1 LIAGGFGALAVL
13 FALTVWRLAAG
24 PVSLAFLEPYV
35 EQALSA
41 ENTGLTVSFD
51 DLVLGWAGWDRTLDI
66 RAIGVKA
73 RSAESGALAGVPE
86 MSIELSIP
94 ALARGLIAP
103 TRLELFGPGVRLVRN
118 RTGGID
124 LGFSA
129 PVAEQTNSERSDTLA
144 EELLRDL
151 LLPPNPDR
159 AMGYLEQINVYEA
172 RLMLK
177 DERLDVEWIA
187 PSAFVSLARSE
198 NGIRATA
205 DLSLDLPGEPLE
217 LSATAHY
224 DTNNR
229 LVDIGLVFADVDPV
243 RIAHAVPGLEDLA
256 ELAVPVSGGIDLLV
270 APEGHVLE
278 VGFDIAAGA
287 GRILAPTPYPE
298 GTRFDV
304 ALIQARGRIVNG
316 LEALSLEELFV
327 DFGGPTISMSGHF
340 SGDPSAPDTNADLAI
355 TGVPAEQLGRY
366 WPPEISP
373 EARSWL
379 IEHMTA
385 GTVDDVTLRLA
396 IESSDWEKS
405 RLEPGKV
412 TGTFDVSDASLWY
425 HTVLPPVEQI
435 AIKGWFDT
443 TQLHAITS
451 GGVSGP
457 LVLTEGAV
465 DLDQVD
471 TAAGNA
477 NIAVSMAGPASE
489 TFAVLDRPPFGF
501 ATALGLDP
509 ATVGGSVAGDLA
521 VSLPLLAGLTLA
533 DLEIGV
539 SADISGFSVTSGG
552 MADLIGERRLDAGEA
567 SIVLDAAGFDLTGQA
582 LVEDV
587 SVDVVWRENF
597 RLHDDH
603 EPRRLV
609 SLSSRL
615 DDRAR
620 SAYAT
625 ASPSPRSTLALTKPQ
640 SPPRHLV
647 GRSRPA
653 RRPKRGSC
661 WRSRTVK

>member
-1 LIAGGFGALAVL
+1 
-13 FALTVWRLAAG
+13 
-24 PVSLAFLEPYV
+24 
-35 EQALSA
+35 
-41 ENTGLTVSFD
+41 
-51 DLVLGWAGWDRTLDI
+51 
-66 RAIGVKA
+66 
-73 RSAESGALAGVPE
+73 
-86 MSIELSIP
+86 
-94 ALARGLIAP
+94 
-103 TRLELFGPGVRLVRN
+103 
-118 RTGGID
+118 
-124 LGFSA
+124 
-129 PVAEQTNSERSDTLA
+129 
-144 EELLRDL
+144 LRDL

-256 ELAVPVSGGIDLLV
+256 ELAVPLSGGIDLLV

-567 SIVLDAAGFDLTGQA
+567 SIVLDGAGFDLTGQA

-603 EPRRLV
+603 EARRLV
-609 SLSSRL
+609 SLSTRL

-620 SAYAT
+620 SAYGLDRPWITGPVDVAVELEDRDDGVTLAEVDVGADQAAIAASAFGWQKPAGAPAEARLMLEIADGEIDRVTSFGLRSEGLSVAGSAERGAGRLWTYAPTLAT
-625 ASPSPRSTLALTKPQ
+625 ATTTMKTQARPRSCLSHSTF
-640 SPPRHLV
+640 PRA
-647 GRSRPA
+647 SM
-653 RRPKRGSC
+653 
-661 WRSRTVK
+661 W